1 MLLRL
6 FDVVYPERIP
16 FPFDGFHTIRGNA
29 AANCQTF
36 TRELLLGNLDREWL
50 QARKPQEKNRGYKV
64 LDQAWR
70 IFDKAGSVRL
80 LPGNPRVR
88 KLIHIL
94 HSTLDPA
101 SDEQAQT
108 QSANLGRV
116 VKGDGT
122 SIGQFGCLVCLA
134 TYLGRRQNELD
145 LYYNNRLVRTEEW
158 LARAMPTNFFDLTIL
173 DNTVVT
179 RVSKDRASLW
189 EELFEKWELEPTYS
203 GRIAFMEKAEE
214 LSERVPLPQVLRD
227 RYELLKTKTQLAVRK
242 LNELARVLNKALSLV
257 EEGNGKRDVSLLSWG
272 AALLVEQYEEMRDN
286 PDCWTQEQA
295 MEVRDHY
302 STARIRTMN

>member
-1 MLLRL
+1 MALLQWRDAVKCRYEQGQLIYCYVGPGSELTSLKERVQARLWSRIAELGVDLRKGAPIAILFLDDYGDFGQIAEYWVLESGFSDEEHSKFANFILDKKNSVMKSYHAFLKKWKRKQCVFATSVQIQHGRLRQMLLRL
-6 FDVVYPERIP
+6 FDVAYPERIP

-101 SDEQAQT
+101 SDEQHKH
-108 QSANLGRV
+108 RV
-116 VKGDGT
+116 Q
-122 SIGQFGCLVCLA
+122 I
-134 TYLGRRQNELD
+134 
-145 LYYNNRLVRTEEW
+145 
-158 LARAMPTNFFDLTIL
+158 
-173 DNTVVT
+173 
-179 RVSKDRASLW
+179 
-189 EELFEKWELEPTYS
+189 
-203 GRIAFMEKAEE
+203 
-214 LSERVPLPQVLRD
+214 
-227 RYELLKTKTQLAVRK
+227 
-242 LNELARVLNKALSLV
+242 
-257 EEGNGKRDVSLLSWG
+257 
-272 AALLVEQYEEMRDN
+272 
-286 PDCWTQEQA
+286 
-295 MEVRDHY
+295 
-302 STARIRTMN
+302 